1 MPVPRGA
8 VGCCSPLSSTRLLL
22 HPPRPQGLLQPYKA
36 RRVGKLLPLIL
47 QPFLPSGAGDSF
59 STFLS
64 SLRHWRQKWDGCH
77 QPSKASSRSFFP
89 ARHPDAA
96 LGRTGSPGTA
106 LPPHGSEEGQRI
118 PIVASTMELPFPY
131 CSLLPK
137 PRQQTGAFSSGKAT
151 QTHAASAALPLPSPL
166 IFISTLL
173 LILVFPS

>member
-1 MPVPRGA
+1 M
-8 VGCCSPLSSTRLLL
+8 GCCSPLSSTRLLL

-77 QPSKASSRSFFP
+77 QPSKASSRSFFQHATQTQLWAGLAVLGLLSHP
-89 ARHPDAA
+89 MAARK
-96 LGRTGSPGTA
+96 GRGSQ
-106 LPPHGSEEGQRI
+106 L
-118 PIVASTMELPFPY
+118 LPFPY
-131 CSLLPK
+131 CSLPPQ

-151 QTHAASAALPLPSPL
+151 QTLLQLHCLYHPLWPDLYQHPASDFGLPFLAGCFGS
-166 IFISTLL
+166 
-173 LILVFPS
+173 

>member
-8 VGCCSPLSSTRLLL
+8 VGCCSPPSSTRLLL
-22 HPPRPQGLLQPYKA
+22 HPPRPQGLLQPSKA
-36 RRVGKLLPLIL
+36 RQVGKLLPLIL
-47 QPFLPSGAGDSF
+47 QPFLPSAAGDSF

-106 LPPHGSEEGQRI
+106 LPSHGSEEGQRI
-118 PIVASTMELPFPY
+118 PTAAISLLLAAST
-131 CSLLPK
+131 
-137 PRQQTGAFSSGKAT
+137 AT
-151 QTHAASAALPLPSPL
+151 PTDWSIFFRESHANTASAALPLPSPL
-166 IFISTLL
+166 A
-173 LILVFPS
+173 